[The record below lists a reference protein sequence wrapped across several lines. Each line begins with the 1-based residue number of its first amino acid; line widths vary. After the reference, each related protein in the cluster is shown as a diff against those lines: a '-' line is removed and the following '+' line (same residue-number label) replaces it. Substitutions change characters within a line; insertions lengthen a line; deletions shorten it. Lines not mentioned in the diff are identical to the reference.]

1 MKALNERKIG
11 ILGRG
16 GAGKS
21 TVTVLL
27 AAMLRKLGHEVCV
40 LDGDSTNVGLHRALG
55 ITDPPDPLI
64 EHFGGMVFQGG
75 AVTCPVDDP
84 ALIRESEIDL
94 ETLDPRFLRRNAD
107 GIAFLQAGKLATFG
121 VGAGCDGPMVKIARD
136 LRVRSGTTPSI
147 LIVDFKAG
155 LEDSF
160 RGALVAMDDVIV
172 VIDPSAAGISA
183 AVALKESLAAQR
195 AGGEPATRHLE
206 SRTSVELARRLYRE
220 SSLTGIHVVANK
232 VDDSAVERLMRE
244 HLRPHGIELTTVI
257 PRCLEIHD
265 AWLWGKP
272 ISSLAISKPVKKLV
286 AHLEEGAVVE
296 NLV

>member
-27 AAMLRKLGHEVCV
+27 ATAMRKLGHEVCV

-55 ITDPPDPLI
+55 IKDPPDPLI

-84 ALIRESEIDL
+84 TLIEEADIDL
-94 ETLDPRFLRRNAD
+94 DTLDPRFLRRNAA
-107 GIAFLQAGKLATFG
+107 GIAFLQAGKLAAFG
-121 VGAGCDGPMVKIARD
+121 VGAGCDGPLVKIARD
-136 LRVRSGTTPSI
+136 LRVRSGTNPSV

-160 RGALVAMDDVIV
+160 RGALVAMDDVV
-172 VIDPSAAGISA
+172 VVTDPSAAGISA

-195 AGGEPATRHLE
+195 AGDEPATRHLE
-206 SRTSVELARRLYRE
+206 SPASVELARRLYRE
-220 SSLTGIHVVANK
+220 SPPTGFHVVANK
-232 VDDSAVERLMRE
+232 VDDSAVEQLMRE
-244 HLRPHGIELTTVI
+244 HLRPHGIDIAAVI
-257 PRCLEIHD
+257 PRCPEIHD

-272 ISSLAISKPVKKLV
+272 LSSLAMSKPVK
-286 AHLEEGAVVE
+286 
-296 NLV
+296 NLVRQLDRPAVEP